1 MINIHKYIHRK
12 ITLLN
17 RVRVLSTELSKII
30 EKRSAVLD
38 VGTGSGDIAFLIGQN
53 TNSTF
58 TGIDVL
64 VREDTKIPVKAFD
77 GKTIPFDDKS
87 YDYVIFIDVL
97 HHTPN
102 LKELLIE
109 ASRIAKNGIIIKDHN
124 CNSSWQNKVLRFT
137 DWFGNAQYGV
147 DLEYNFKSRKNW
159 ISTFNELG
167 LIETLYVNPKLYPI
181 FTRLVFWKD
190 LDFITKLNFKSS
202 QTNV

>member
-64 VREDTKIPVKAFD
+64 VRDDTKIPVKAFD

-87 YDYVIFIDVL
+87 YD
-97 HHTPN
+97 
-102 LKELLIE
+102 
-109 ASRIAKNGIIIKDHN
+109 
-124 CNSSWQNKVLRFT
+124 
-137 DWFGNAQYGV
+137 
-147 DLEYNFKSRKNW
+147 
-159 ISTFNELG
+159 
-167 LIETLYVNPKLYPI
+167 
-181 FTRLVFWKD
+181 
-190 LDFITKLNFKSS
+190 
-202 QTNV
+202 